1 MTCSRINQKPFDIM
15 QILRLTLI
23 IALGTLAMGL
33 GSGCSKR
40 TYIKTTPVGAEA
52 TLDDGR
58 ELGTTPILLEE
69 DIWVWT
75 THTITFT
82 KQGYKPT
89 ELTLKGKAQAA
100 NIAVCAIGACMLW
113 MGWPLCVA
121 GKYRDS
127 NYPVTMKRSA
137 DFDEYLDEDSTGS
150 AGHIDSSSPSISFQ
164 AQPRPR

>member
-1 MTCSRINQKPFDIM
+1 MH
-15 QILRLTLI
+15 ILRLTSI
-23 IALGTLAMGL
+23 IALSTLAVGL

-40 TYIKTTPVGAEA
+40 TYIKTTPEGAEA

-75 THTITFT
+75 RHTITFT
-82 KQGYKPT
+82 KPGYKPT
-89 ELTLKGKAQAA
+89 ELTLNGKAQAA
-100 NIAVCAIGACMLW
+100 NIAVCAIGACILW

-127 NYPVTMKRSA
+127 TYPVTMKRSA
-137 DFDEYLDEDSTGS
+137 NFDDYLGEESTGS
-150 AGHIDSSSPSISFQ
+150 TGRIDSSSPSISFQ